1 MCPRGEITRICLS
14 LRCYRRRR
22 SFEMRSRAR
31 EEEGHEHHCL
41 RSPRPRNHLGTERIG
56 ARSTEEFTVSTR
68 TRRRFDDD
76 DFDPPVIHRAPTA
89 DDHYDDGITFS
100 TYPDAVHGPTPTPDW
115 VSTSPAAIDTDLGV
129 FKTGKEADVSLVR
142 RTHEGRAVLL
152 AAKQYRDA
160 QHRMF
165 HRDAG
170 YLEGRRM
177 RKTRETR
184 AVATRTAFG
193 RELIAGQWAAAE
205 FAVLSR
211 LWQAGAAVP
220 YPVQLD
226 GTQLMM
232 EFIGD
237 DDGVAAPRLA
247 QLRPAPDE
255 AADLY
260 AQLRDVL
267 GTLADAGYTHGD
279 LSAYNVLVHDSRL
292 VLIDLPQAVDLVGNP
307 QGFTFLRRD
316 CENICAWFQARGVS
330 ADPLLLFDD
339 LMLAVPGV

>member
-1 MCPRGEITRICLS
+1 
-14 LRCYRRRR
+14 
-22 SFEMRSRAR
+22 
-31 EEEGHEHHCL
+31 
-41 RSPRPRNHLGTERIG
+41 
-56 ARSTEEFTVSTR
+56 VSTR

-76 DFDPPVIHRAPTA
+76 DFEPPTVVWASPA
-89 DDHYDDGITFS
+89 DDEYDDGITFS
-100 TYPDAVHGPTPTPDW
+100 TYPDAVHGPSPLPNW
-115 VSTSPAAIDTDLGV
+115 VPTSPAATDTDLGV
-129 FKTGKEADVSLVR
+129 FKTGKEADVSLIR
-142 RTHEGRAVLL
+142 RTYAGDSVLL

-177 RKTRETR
+177 RKSRETR
-184 AVATRTAFG
+184 AVETRTAFG

-211 LWQAGAAVP
+211 LWSAGAAVP
-220 YPVQLD
+220 YPVQLL

-237 DDGVAAPRLA
+237 EDGVAAPRLA
-247 QLRPAPDE
+247 QLRPSLE
-255 AADLY
+255 ESVHLY
-260 AQLRDVL
+260 AQLREVL
-267 GTLADAGYTHGD
+267 GVLADAGYTHGD
-279 LSAYNVLVHDSRL
+279 LSAYNVLVHHGRL

-316 CENICAWFQARGVS
+316 CDNICSWFQARGVA
-330 ADPLLLFDD
+330 ADPQLLFDD
-339 LMLAVPGV
+339 LLLSVPGT

>member
-1 MCPRGEITRICLS
+1 M
-14 LRCYRRRR
+14 
-22 SFEMRSRAR
+22 
-31 EEEGHEHHCL
+31 
-41 RSPRPRNHLGTERIG
+41 
-56 ARSTEEFTVSTR
+56 STR

-76 DFDPPVIHRAPTA
+76 DFEPPTVVWASPA
-89 DDHYDDGITFS
+89 DDEYDDGITFS
-100 TYPDAVHGPTPTPDW
+100 TYPDAVHGPSPLPNW
-115 VSTSPAAIDTDLGV
+115 VPTSPAATDTDLGV
-129 FKTGKEADVSLVR
+129 FKTGKEADVSLIR
-142 RTHEGRAVLL
+142 RAYAGDSVLL

-177 RKTRETR
+177 RKSRETR
-184 AVATRTAFG
+184 AVETRTAFG

-211 LWQAGAAVP
+211 LWSAGAAVP
-220 YPVQLD
+220 YPVQLL

-247 QLRPAPDE
+247 QLRPSLE
-255 AADLY
+255 ESVHLY
-260 AQLRDVL
+260 AQLREVL
-267 GTLADAGYTHGD
+267 GVLADAGYTHGD
-279 LSAYNVLVHDSRL
+279 LSAYNMLVHHGRL

-307 QGFTFLRRD
+307 QGFNFLRRD
-316 CENICAWFQARGVS
+316 CDNICSWFQARGVA
-330 ADPLLLFDD
+330 ADPQLLFDD
-339 LMLAVPGV
+339 LLLSVPGT

>member
-1 MCPRGEITRICLS
+1 
-14 LRCYRRRR
+14 
-22 SFEMRSRAR
+22 
-31 EEEGHEHHCL
+31 
-41 RSPRPRNHLGTERIG
+41 
-56 ARSTEEFTVSTR
+56 VSTR

-76 DFDPPVIHRAPTA
+76 DFEPPTVVWASPA
-89 DDHYDDGITFS
+89 DDEYDDGITFS
-100 TYPDAVHGPTPTPDW
+100 TYPDAVHGPSPLPNW
-115 VSTSPAAIDTDLGV
+115 VPTSPAATDADLGV
-129 FKTGKEADVSLVR
+129 FKTGKEADVSLIR
-142 RTHEGRAVLL
+142 RAYAGDSVLL

-177 RKTRETR
+177 RKSRETR
-184 AVATRTAFG
+184 AVETRTAFG

-211 LWQAGAAVP
+211 LWSAGAAVP
-220 YPVQLD
+220 YPVQLL

-237 DDGVAAPRLA
+237 VDGVAAPRLA
-247 QLRPAPDE
+247 QLRPSLEETAQ
-255 AADLY
+255 LY

-267 GTLADAGYTHGD
+267 GVLADAGYTHGD
-279 LSAYNVLVHDSRL
+279 LSAYNVLVHHGRL

-316 CENICAWFQARGVS
+316 CDNICAWFQARGIA
-330 ADPLLLFDD
+330 ADPQLLFDD
-339 LMLAVPGV
+339 LLLSVPGT